1 MATSTGKLGSTI
13 DPIEIVF
20 AGDGEPHTPESTV
33 ERLNKLLAEGK
44 LQPDKYSL
52 GGTVEELETQ
62 MAAELGKQAAIWMP
76 TGTMA
81 NILALRKH
89 CGMNARVV
97 LQDQSHIYQDEG
109 DALSRLYS

>member
-1 MATSTGKLGSTI
+1 
-13 DPIEIVF
+13 
-20 AGDGEPHTPESTV
+20 
-33 ERLNKLLAEGK
+33 
-44 LQPDKYSL
+44 
-52 GGTVEELETQ
+52 